1 MRSSLGMEIRERCLV
16 IEVKRALTGALCLG
30 ILDAHR
36 SMSMMKREK
45 ASVLAI
51 GLAVAGLFAYCEV
64 VKNEHQIHLKQ
75 AKYSDMVNAVYNT
88 KTQK

>member
-1 MRSSLGMEIRERCLV
+1 
-16 IEVKRALTGALCLG
+16 
-30 ILDAHR
+30 
-36 SMSMMKREK
+36 MSMMKREK

-64 VKNEHQIHLKQ
+64 AKNEHQIHLKQ